1 LAFKHLLPRG
11 RGYPKETVVKIKV
24 PLCRHL
30 KTNGI
35 QCQSPALEYSDYC
48 FFHDRLLERHRN
60 FRTSKTTARGLH
72 PDYDIQLH
80 ALEDAES
87 IQLAISVV
95 VNALASGGLRAER
108 ATAILYGLQLA
119 SSNVRN
125 LAPKPR
131 PEEVVRSIA
140 TTLDGLNVADT
151 PTYTFLTPDQET
163 SERLLR
169 EAEVTRRLGLPADP
183 NVLPT
188 E

>member
-1 LAFKHLLPRG
+1 M
-11 RGYPKETVVKIKV
+11 KIKV

-60 FRTSKTTARGLH
+60 FRSSKTTARGLH

-95 VNALASGGLRAER
+95 VNALASGGLRADR
-108 ATAILYGLQLA
+108 ASAILYGLQLA

-125 LAPKPR
+125 LAPKPK

-140 TTLDGLNVADT
+140 TTLDGLNVAGT
-151 PTYTFLTPDQET
+151 PAYAHLTPDRET

-169 EAEVTRRLGLPADP
+169 EAEVTRRLNLPADP
-183 NVLPT
+183 NVILTESDVPQLP

>member
-1 LAFKHLLPRG
+1 M
-11 RGYPKETVVKIKV
+11 KV
-24 PLCRHL
+24 RIPLCRHL

-35 QCQSPALEYSDYC
+35 QCQSPSLDFSNYC
-48 FFHDRLLERHRN
+48 FFHDRLHERHRN

-95 VNALASGGLRAER
+95 VNALASGGLRTDR
-108 ATAILYGLQLA
+108 ASAILYGLQLA

-140 TTLDGLNVADT
+140 TTLDGLNLADT
-151 PTYTFLTPDQET
+151 PAYTFLTPDQET
-163 SERLLR
+163 SDRLLR
-169 EAEVTRRLGLPADP
+169 EAEVTRKLGLPPDP
-183 NVLPT
+183 DVSISEPDNSRPS